1 MKDTTS
7 PKVDVSIT
15 AFGKPFMTA
24 VTPGITKWIDWESGR
39 IRFVWVNVIL
49 FIVSPIP

>member
-1 MKDTTS
+1 MKDTTR

-24 VTPGITKWIDWESGR
+24 VTISSLLKHAGGHINKIYLTPAINVGIA
-39 IRFVWVNVIL
+39 
-49 FIVSPIP
+49 